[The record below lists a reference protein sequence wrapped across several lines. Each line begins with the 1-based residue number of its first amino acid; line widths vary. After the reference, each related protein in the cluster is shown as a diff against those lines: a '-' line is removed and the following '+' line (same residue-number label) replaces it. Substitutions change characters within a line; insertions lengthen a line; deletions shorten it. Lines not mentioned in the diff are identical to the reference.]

1 MNPESTKTNPS
12 SQTVTILKSQLE
24 RWYELLGIS
33 GNNTKQTVRND
44 IKSILGG
51 K

>member
-1 MNPESTKTNPS
+1 MNPETKTNPS
-12 SQTVTILKSQLE
+12 STVTILKSQLE

-44 IKSILGG
+44 IKNILGG

>member
-1 MNPESTKTNPS
+1 MNPETKTNPS
-12 SQTVTILKSQLE
+12 STVTILKSQLE
-24 RWYELLGIS
+24 HWYELLGIS

-44 IKSILGG
+44 IKNILGG